1 MTSQHI
7 GDQGYEDQVKVKGEV
22 SLDVH
27 FDAAGRDLHRYFSIV
42 LGSLI
47 GSVMILRGMNNKNGQ
62 LAAGFSI
69 PVIQGIL
76 CLLPQSSLRL

>member
-7 GDQGYEDQVKVKGEV
+7 GDQGYEVQVKGEV

-27 FDAAGRDLHRYFSIV
+27 FDVAGRDLHRYFSIV
-42 LGSLI
+42 LVSLI
-47 GSVMILRGMNNKNGQ
+47 DSVMIFRGMNNKNGQ
-62 LAAGFSI
+62 LGAGFSI